1 MSENNKNAEKESL
14 GILKNIGWVFSN
26 IWSIISLIAW
36 TGFLALVAV
45 FERFKQ
51 VENVRRVDKKQ
62 FWENV
67 IKCLMKFHDKSFD
80 EAMQLVST
88 LRQSKNKTIYLQEP
102 FRVANELALVEV
114 KLTPTEYKKQYLEEV
129 LGQH

>member
-88 LRQSKNKTIYLQEP
+88 LRLSKNKTIYLQEP